1 MQNNVLKCNAKETV
15 LCRSIWNCNSLI
27 KLFIIYGYCLAYST
41 PQNDLSVTYF
51 GLLWNILICDTTSN
65 TMGASMPLCFQKESM
80 PLRFQKENMHLP
92 KKKKFARN
100 EWMRVGLD
108 YGDGQALSLLQNC
121 SWESLLETVPA
132 AILVVGDYFF
142 WYIWDYRCTL
152 QLPWARPWTS
162 VCHVF

>member
-1 MQNNVLKCNAKETV
+1 
-15 LCRSIWNCNSLI
+15 
-27 KLFIIYGYCLAYST
+27 
-41 PQNDLSVTYF
+41 
-51 GLLWNILICDTTSN
+51 
-65 TMGASMPLCFQKESM
+65 MPLCFQKESM
-80 PLRFQKENMHLP
+80 PLRFQKENMHLQK

-142 WYIWDYRCTL
+142 WYI
-152 QLPWARPWTS
+152 
-162 VCHVF
+162 